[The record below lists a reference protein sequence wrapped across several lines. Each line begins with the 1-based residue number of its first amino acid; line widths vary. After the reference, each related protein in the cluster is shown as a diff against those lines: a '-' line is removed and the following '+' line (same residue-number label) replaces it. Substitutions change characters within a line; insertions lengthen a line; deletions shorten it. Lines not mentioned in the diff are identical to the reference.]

1 MKKRLRKKLLN
12 RSMATADP
20 KERAEDQMIRRT
32 ITLSADDMKED
43 RIEVSISSE
52 TDKIRSFWSGN
63 PQILLHEKGAVDF
76 KPLREVG
83 AILFNH
89 DPDQIV
95 GRPENVR
102 LDEEERKIRASIVF
116 DKDLES
122 QRIAEKVRSGSLR
135 GASVGFRVESW
146 RQLDDGDEWTSP
158 GGRNFKGPMDVAT
171 KWRILEF
178 SLTPIPADA
187 AVGVNR
193 TATGRE
199 PKEVKEF
206 RMDPK
211 LREALVKRGLDPNA
225 TDEEAQ
231 AFMLRMA
238 TEDPKPAPKPNGDEP
253 TNPPPPPTE
262 SSVRLAHAAETRE
275 RERATEM
282 AEMIGQWPQYRDQ
295 IVVMIRENY
304 TVEQARG
311 EILEQLKRDRPQTP
325 VVSSGIEYGEDARP
339 KFRRAAADSLLL
351 RCNRLRQ
358 EKGELPS
365 AWESRHQQA
374 RDVCGYSLF
383 DLMRTTLRSCGLSD
397 RGTREDLMSR
407 AFSHSTSDFPAI
419 LKDAAN
425 KRLLAA
431 YQEAPSTWRP
441 LVRIGNAADFKPLN
455 RPKFGDM
462 GNLVLTPDLVP
473 MAEGS
478 TVDVNESFSI
488 GTYTK
493 RFGIGRQA
501 IINDD
506 LSAFDRIPTGMGN
519 QAARTVTDT
528 FYNLL
533 ISASGVGPTM
543 AEDSVALFATTHTSG
558 SNYIASTGT
567 PEVTGLGALMKLMRL
582 QKGLVTTGETA
593 PILNVQPRFL
603 LVPAAL
609 EILAAQTV
617 GSIADPAKS
626 NDITRNPFTNMLTL
640 IVEPRLDAATNG
652 STAWYLVAS
661 PDVTEG
667 AEVAFLNGNEMP
679 TMMTIQGD
687 NVLGTQWAVFLDFGV
702 KFIEHRGWARTKGA

>member
-1 MKKRLRKKLLN
+1 MKKRSRQKQLARPDQVFH
-12 RSMATADP
+12 RSVTL
-20 KERAEDQMIRRT
+20 RAEDI
-32 ITLSADDMKED
+32 D
-43 RIEVSISSE
+43 IEQQRVAVSISSQ
-52 TDKIRSFWSGN
+52 TDGIRFGGV
-63 PQILLHEKGAVDF
+63 PQILVHERGSVDISPLRDVGAV
-76 KPLREVG
+76 L
-83 AILFNH
+83 LNH
-89 DPDQIV
+89 DAAVIL
-95 GRPENVR
+95 GRPENIR
-102 LDEEERKIRASIVF
+102 IDEESRRVRAEIVF
-116 DKDLES
+116 DKDARAQE
-122 QRIAEKVRSGSLR
+122 AFAKVQSGSLR
-135 GASVGFRVESW
+135 GASVGFKVT
-146 RQLDDGDEWTSP
+146 EWKFLERGEEWFSP
-158 GGRNFKGPMDVAT
+158 GGQRFEGPADLGS
-171 KWRILEF
+171 KWKILEF
-178 SLTPIPADA
+178 SLTPIAADSE
-187 AVGVNR
+187 VGVGR
-193 TATGRE
+193 STQGRE
-199 PKEVKEF
+199 PEQKEF
-206 RMDPK
+206 QMEPK
-211 LREALVKRGLDPNA
+211 LMDALVKRGLDPNA

-295 IVVMIRENY
+295 IVVMIRDNY

-311 EILEQLKRDRPQTP
+311 EILEQLKRDRPLTP